1 MLIRLTMSELKHLA
15 LKQLNLETYLE
26 HHSSGLIAHETP
38 HTIELVGREPDGAPA
53 YAPGIH
59 VEPFFK
65 PGEIPQP
72 SCEIGDPLEKGTL
85 TGDPLEGCSFT
96 RRGFQVP
103 S

>member
-26 HHSSGLIAHETP
+26 HHSSGLIVHETP

-53 YAPGIH
+53 YAPAYIPGIH
-59 VEPFFK
+59 IEPFFK

-72 SCEIGDPLEKGTL
+72 SCEIEN
-85 TGDPLEGCSFT
+85 PLEGCMLTGST
-96 RRGFQVP
+96 LRVP
-103 S
+103 V